1 MKDHRTK
8 RPYRAAP
15 ALLAGALAVFVGLGA
30 FREAGW
36 PHGQV
41 TLAIEQGDAAE
52 LQGFTVRGQLV
63 QSYGAQGRYGVPH
76 LRFTLQDGT
85 LTTSA
90 AITCEGDDG
99 VYASWSEPFAVPAAD
114 HDRVD
119 AAAVEIDTS
128 STQGAFFLQ
137 RTWYGHLYDAETG
150 RLQLMG
156 VLSFF
161 QSDRDLGSVA
171 LDLGTLTLD
180 TPVTVR
186 AQRYEN
192 GAPAWLAAQDYQL
205 SLSTSYDGMQKAYLE
220 DEQGDRRYG
229 VLPLGGV
236 SVPMLEVSPLPGAA
250 LQHGVY
256 RATGLL
262 SDAEVAALPADTT
275 VAGQP
280 MRSLAS
286 PYGSVEL
293 VFPLDEGETV
303 VGDLH
308 PLADGATAVLTRK
321 AGGTLRL
328 RVLDADWQLCGTTD
342 LPIPLPQG
350 EPTMLEPLRAGE
362 LAFTVPQGQD
372 TADLWVLRVQ
382 AGQVVAAGHLR
393 AGVLAGTETAWLAAG
408 LDESGERMLVGTAA
422 WHEVRT
428 NRPPLYANPGSAAT
442 GWVRDGFRL
451 RVYDLATGTCRVQAL
466 LDTHEQAS
474 WRAQAWELGWELSA
488 VLTGPDPDE

>member
-1 MKDHRTK
+1 MKHRTK
-8 RPYRAAP
+8 RPYRAAL

-30 FREAGW
+30 FREAAW
-36 PHGQV
+36 PRGQV
-41 TLAIEQGDAAE
+41 TLTVEQGDAAA
-52 LQGFTVRGQLV
+52 LQGFTVRGRLEQNP
-63 QSYGAQGRYGVPH
+63 GTRGRYGFPR
-76 LRFTLQDGT
+76 LTFTLRDGA
-85 LTTSA
+85 LTTDAGVAYA
-90 AITCEGDDG
+90 ADDG

-114 HDRVD
+114 HGRVD

-128 STQGAFFLQ
+128 STQGAFFLH
-137 RTWYGHLYDAETG
+137 RTWYGHLYDAETS

-156 VLSFF
+156 IVSFARA
-161 QSDRDLGSVA
+161 DRDLGSVA
-171 LDLGTLTLD
+171 LDLGTLTLE

-186 AQRYEN
+186 AERYED
-192 GAPAWLAAQDYQL
+192 GAPRWMAVQDYQL
-205 SLSTSYDGMQKAYLE
+205 GLSTEYERLQKTCLTDA
-220 DEQGDRRYG
+220 QGNMRYG
-229 VLPLGGV
+229 VQPLQDA
-236 SVPMLEVSPLPGAA
+236 SVPLLVVSPLPGAA

-321 AGGTLRL
+321 ADGTLRL
-328 RVLDADWQLCGTTD
+328 RVLDENCQLCGTAD
-342 LPIPLPQG
+342 LPVSLPQG
-350 EPTMLEPLRAGE
+350 EPTMLQPLRADE
-362 LAFTVPQGQD
+362 LAFTVPQAGD
-372 TADLWVLRVQ
+372 DAELWVLRVQ
-382 AGQVVAAGHLR
+382 GGQLVKSGHLALTAPDQPAAG
-393 AGVLAGTETAWLAAG
+393 WQAAG
-408 LDESGERMLVGTAA
+408 LDESGERLLVGAAA
-422 WHEVRT
+422 WHEVRAVK
-428 NRPPLYANPGSAAT
+428 PPSYAKPGDDGT

-451 RVYDLATGTCRVQAL
+451 RVYDLATGACRVQAL

-474 WRAQAWELGWELSA
+474 WRGQAWDLGGELAA